1 MRRRKST
8 GSSLIGAALFWCF
21 AVGAFG
27 GEAVAPRSFATRDRQ
42 PVALAFSQERA
53 RLLVANR
60 KSGSLSVVDR
70 ATARV
75 VAEHDV
81 GRGLADLVALPDG
94 RRVLVVDQAGDA
106 VLLLDLQDDGARVIE
121 RKAVSPDP
129 VGVVV
134 LPDGFSCVVAS
145 LGTRRLTF
153 LTLDG
158 EGTTPK
164 FSTVR
169 TLDLPFAPRKMVSVR
184 DGTRLVVADAF
195 GGRLAVVDPAR
206 GVLETVR
213 TLPAHNI
220 RGLAVS
226 PDGRTLV
233 LALQTLHRKTR
244 TDFEGV
250 HWGTLLSNHLRA
262 IPVDSLLA
270 AGSDA
275 DLAREG
281 RLIDLGNFGNAAGD
295 PAGAAFD
302 RGGGLVVALAGVDE
316 VALARSTSRVIQ
328 RVGVGRG
335 PTAVA
340 VSPDG
345 RTVYVADTFDDTI
358 SIVDLPTG
366 LWRGLVRLGPRPEL
380 DPVARGERLFYDA
393 RLSHDGW
400 MSCQSCHTEGHTN
413 SLVSDTLGDG
423 SYGAPKLVPSLL
435 GVGATAP
442 WAWNGSM
449 ERLEDQVRSS
459 IETTMRGRTPTAR
472 QVEDLTVYLRSLAPP
487 RPLEA
492 NLDQE
497 AIARGREVFRA
508 RKCADCHA
516 PPAYTKPSLY
526 DVGLADE
533 VGNRRFNPPTLLGV
547 CRRDSFLH
555 DGRAATLVDVF
566 RKEHHPRGMEMND
579 QEISDLVAFL
589 ETL

>member
-1 MRRRKST
+1 M
-8 GSSLIGAALFWCF
+8 ALFWF
-21 AVGAFG
+21 SAIGAFG
-27 GEAVAPRSFATRDRQ
+27 GEAVAPRSFATGERQ
-42 PVALAFSQERA
+42 PVALAFSQEGT

-81 GRGLADLVALPDG
+81 GRGLADLVTLADG
-94 RRVLVVDQAGDA
+94 RHILVVDQAGDA
-106 VLLLDLQDDGARVIE
+106 LLLLDLQEDGAKVIE

-129 VGVVV
+129 VAVVV
-134 LPDGFSCVVAS
+134 PPDGASCVVAS

-153 LTLDG
+153 LSLAG
-158 EGTTPK
+158 EKAKPTVTT
-164 FSTVR
+164 VQ
-169 TLDLPFAPRKMVSVR
+169 TLDLPFAPRKMVLVR
-184 DGTRLVVADAF
+184 DGTRLIVADAF
-195 GGRLAVVDPAR
+195 GGRIAVVDPAR
-206 GVLETVR
+206 GVLESVR

-220 RGLAVS
+220 RGLALS
-226 PDGRTLV
+226 PDGRTLL
-233 LALQTLHRKTR
+233 LAHQTLHRKTR

-262 IPVDSLLA
+262 IPVDALLSA
-270 AGSDA
+270 GSGSDA

-281 RLIDLGNFGNAAGD
+281 RPIDLGNFGNAAGD

-302 RGGGLVVALAGVDE
+302 RGGGLVVALAGVNE
-316 VALARSTSRVIQ
+316 IALARSTSRVIQ
-328 RVGVGRG
+328 RVGVGQG
-335 PTAVA
+335 PTALT

-366 LWRGLVRLGPRPEL
+366 LWRGLVHLGPRPDL
-380 DPVARGERLFYDA
+380 DPVARGERLFFDA

-413 SLVSDTLGDG
+413 GLVSDTLGDG

-435 GVGATAP
+435 GAGATGP

-459 IETTMRGRTPTAR
+459 IETTMRGRAPTAA
-472 QVEDLTVYLRSLAPP
+472 QVEDLTAYLRSLVPP

-492 NLDQE
+492 SGDQE
-497 AIARGREVFRA
+497 SIARGREVFRA

-526 DVGLADE
+526 DVDLPDE
-533 VGNRRFNPPTLLGV
+533 LGNRRFNPPSLLGV
-547 CRRDSFLH
+547 SRRDTFLH
-555 DGRAATLVDVF
+555 DGRAATLADVF
-566 RKEHHPRGMEMND
+566 RQEHHPRKTEMTD
-579 QEISDLVAFL
+579 QEIADLVAFL
-589 ETL
+589 KTL